1 MSRDRPMVSTG
12 EGAPRGKDAQRARG
26 RLFILSAPSG
36 AGKSTLCAM
45 LRERLP
51 GLRYSISYTT
61 RAPRPGEIDGENY
74 FFIDEAA
81 FKDGIAQGRWAEW
94 ARVHGHYYGTASAFI
109 DRMLDRGHDLL
120 LDIDVQGA
128 AQLVAQYP
136 RAVTIFIM
144 PPSMEVLRQR
154 LEKRGTDSAEAIA
167 RRLRNAAGEM
177 AACSRYR
184 HMVVNQRLERAVD
197 DLLAILAPD
206 DCGADDASTA
216 PPMRGD

>member
-1 MSRDRPMVSTG
+1 MSVDRPRVSPAT
-12 EGAPRGKDAQRARG
+12 DAHRHRG

-51 GLRYSISYTT
+51 DLRYSVSYTT
-61 RAPRPGEIDGENY
+61 RAPRPGEIDGEDY
-74 FFIDEAA
+74 FFVDEA
-81 FKDGIAQGRWAEW
+81 FFRDGIADGRWAEW
-94 ARVHGHYYGTASAFI
+94 ARVHGQFYGTASEAI
-109 DRMLDRGHDLL
+109 DRMLSQGHDLL

-136 RAVTIFIM
+136 QAVTIFIM

-154 LEKRGTDSAEAIA
+154 LEERGTDSAAIIA
-167 RRLRNAAGEM
+167 QRLRNAADEM

-184 HMVVNQRLERAVD
+184 HIVVNEDLERTVD
-197 DLLAILAPD
+197 ELLAILVPD
-206 DCGADDASTA
+206 D
-216 PPMRGD
+216 